1 MHSKRSLLVVAAA
14 ILSLAALA
22 PAVAASPRSG
32 DVHVTKECSA
42 YTGTEGDYC
51 TVTSSNLAA
60 IPVGSKVIYLSALT
74 FPILDTNIVLDP
86 PGPGNSKAFGHVYL
100 DLSTGAGEAT
110 FSGGTG
116 KFTWFHASVAVTPN
130 AAEPYGWA
138 WEGTYSFSPRD

>member
-1 MHSKRSLLVVAAA
+1 MYSKRSLLVVAAA

-32 DVHVTKECSA
+32 EVHVTKECSA
-42 YTGTEGDYC
+42 YTGAEGEYC

-86 PGPGNSKAFGHVYL
+86 PGPGNNKAFGHVYL

-116 KFTWFHASVAVTPN
+116 KFTWFYASVDVSALGGPD
-130 AAEPYGWA
+130 WA
-138 WEGTYSFSPRD
+138 WEGTYHFSPRD

>member
-32 DVHVTKECSA
+32 DVHITKECSTFA
-42 YTGTEGDYC
+42 GQAGGYC
-51 TVTSSNLAA
+51 TITSSNIKA
-60 IPVGSKVIYLSALT
+60 IPVGSRVIYLEALA
-74 FPILDTNIVLDP
+74 FPYTVLDTNIVLDP
-86 PGPGNSKAFGHVYL
+86 PGPGNNKAFGHVYL

-116 KFTWFHASVAVTPN
+116 KFTWFHASVDVSSLGAPN
-130 AAEPYGWA
+130 WGWD
-138 WEGTYSFSPRD
+138 GTYSFSPGD

>member
-32 DVHVTKECSA
+32 DVHITKECSA
-42 YTGTEGDYC
+42 YTGAAGDYC
-51 TVTSSNLAA
+51 TITSSNLAA

-86 PGPGNSKAFGHVYL
+86 PGLGNNKAFGHVYL

-116 KFTWFHASVAVTPN
+116 KFTWFYASVDVSALGGPD
-130 AAEPYGWA
+130 WA
-138 WEGTYSFSPRD
+138 WEGTYHFSPRD

>member
-42 YTGTEGDYC
+42 YTGAAGDYC
-51 TVTSSNLAA
+51 TITSSNLAA
-60 IPVGSKVIYLSALT
+60 IPRGSKVIYLKALT

-86 PGPGNSKAFGHVYL
+86 PGPGNNKAFGHVYL

-116 KFTWFHASVAVTPN
+116 KFTWFHARVDVSSLGGPD
-130 AAEPYGWA
+130 WA
-138 WEGTYSFSPRD
+138 WEGTYSFSPAD

>member
-1 MHSKRSLLVVAAA
+1 MYSKRSLLVVAAA

-32 DVHVTKECSA
+32 DVHITKECSA
-42 YTGTEGDYC
+42 YTGAAGDYC
-51 TVTSSNLAA
+51 TITSSNLAG
-60 IPVGSKVIYLSALT
+60 IEVGSKVIYLSALT

-86 PGPGNSKAFGHVYL
+86 PGPGNNTAFGHVYL